1 MHMNIKKVACIG
13 AGLIGQG
20 WATVFSSKGFEV
32 VLQDIS
38 DTILDHSLKDI
49 GANLAF
55 LEEKGLLG
63 PGQAHT
69 AMKAIKTTTSI
80 SEAVRDVD
88 YVQESVLD
96 NYALKKKVFKEID
109 AIAPDQAIL
118 ASSSSGLLMTE
129 IQKVTKKPGRCV
141 LVHPC
146 LPVHLIPLVEI
157 VGGKETSP
165 ETVGA
170 AYDLMKM
177 LGKIPVI
184 LKREVPG
191 YIVNRLQAA
200 LVREAIDLVDKGIV
214 TAEEVDKAFCFGI
227 GLRDPIIGP
236 FLRIHLTGNGI
247 ERFIENYS
255 ESYRY
260 RWETMETWTS
270 IPGSA
275 AGRVIQGVNEMEIVR
290 SKTLDEI
297 KSWRDQMLVQILKLL
312 SKNRS

>member
-1 MHMNIKKVACIG
+1 MNIKKVACIG

-38 DTILDHSLKDI
+38 DTILGHSLKDI
-49 GANLAF
+49 GVNLAF
-55 LEEKGLLG
+55 LEEKGLLNQG
-63 PGQAHT
+63 KAHA
-69 AMKAIKTTTSI
+69 AMKSIKATTSI
-80 SEAVRDVD
+80 SEAVRDID

-96 NYALKKKVFKEID
+96 NYVLKKEVFKEID
-109 AIAPDQAIL
+109 AIAPDHAIL

-177 LGKIPVI
+177 LGKIPVT

-200 LVREAIDLVDKGIV
+200 LVREAFDLVDKGIV

-236 FLRIHLTGNGI
+236 FLRIHLAGNGI

-255 ESYRY
+255 ESYRH

-312 SKNRS
+312 SKSRS

>member
-1 MHMNIKKVACIG
+1 MNIKKVACIG

>member
-1 MHMNIKKVACIG
+1 MNIKKVACIG

-38 DTILDHSLKDI
+38 DTILDHSLEDI
-49 GANLAF
+49 GANLTF
-55 LEEKGLLG
+55 LEEKGLLNQ
-63 PGQAHT
+63 GQAHA
-69 AMKAIKTTTSI
+69 AMKTIKTTKSI
-80 SEAVRDVD
+80 REAVRDVD

-109 AIAPDQAIL
+109 AIAPDHAIL

-129 IQKVTKKPGRCV
+129 IQKVTEKPSRCV

-312 SKNRS
+312 SKSRS